1 MTGLPYRLVE
11 AAEPLSFC
19 NYIPKPDSSS
29 HDPLKPPQIVER
41 LQVLADGL
49 TQQPPK
55 LVARM
60 RIILPRGQRCVTGKA
75 AEDEEARVFRRHWRQ
90 SVFDDWGIHANLPLC
105 LGGVRGLT
113 VQPSDLRIALFSG
126 NYNYVRDG
134 ANQALNRLVAYLL
147 RQGARVRVYSPTT
160 DTPAFEPAGD
170 LVSLPSISIPGRAE
184 YRLST
189 GLPSNVRSDLAS
201 FAPNI
206 VHISSPDLA
215 AHRAVSWAR
224 RRKIAVVASVHTRF
238 ETYLSYYNLQFFE
251 PLIRAIMRRIYRRCD
266 ALLVPAQSTA
276 AVLRAQRMNK
286 LIYMWTR
293 GVDREQFNPERRDL
307 AWRRGFGIEDDEM
320 VVMFLGRLVLEK
332 GLDVFSDTI
341 SLLNERG
348 VAQRPLVIG
357 DGPARTW
364 FEQHMPSG
372 IFVGQQVGSDLA
384 RAVAS
389 SDVFLNPSV
398 TEAFGNVTLEAMACG
413 LPVVAA
419 AATGATNLVRDGE
432 TGMLVE
438 PGDVEGFADALEAYA
453 KDPKLRRMHGAA
465 GLDYARTQDWDEI
478 NGTVLKTYLRV
489 IERRER
495 IARLTHR

>member
-1 MTGLPYRLVE
+1 M
-11 AAEPLSFC
+11 F
-19 NYIPKPDSSS
+19 
-29 HDPLKPPQIVER
+29 
-41 LQVLADGL
+41 
-49 TQQPPK
+49 
-55 LVARM
+55 
-60 RIILPRGQRCVTGKA
+60 
-75 AEDEEARVFRRHWRQ
+75 
-90 SVFDDWGIHANLPLC
+90 
-105 LGGVRGLT
+105 

-147 RQGARVRVYSPTT
+147 RQGAKVRVYSPTT

-184 YRLST
+184 YRLSM
-189 GLPSNVRSDLAS
+189 GLPSNVRADLAS
-201 FAPNI
+201 FAPN
-206 VHISSPDLA
+206 VMHISSPDIA

-224 RRKIAVVASVHTRF
+224 HRKIPVVASVHTRF
-238 ETYLSYYNLQFFE
+238 ETYLSYYNLELFE
-251 PLIRAIMRRIYRRCD
+251 PVVRAIMRRIYQRCD
-266 ALLVPAQSTA
+266 ALLVPAESTA

-293 GVDREQFNPERRDL
+293 GVDRQQFNPERRDL
-307 AWRRGFGIEDDEM
+307 KWRRGLGIGDDEL

-332 GLDVFSDTI
+332 GLDVFAETI
-341 SLLNERG
+341 DLLVHRK
-348 VAQRPLVIG
+348 VPHRPLVIG
-357 DGPARTW
+357 DGPARLW
-364 FEQHMPSG
+364 FEQHMPTG

-398 TEAFGNVTLEAMACG
+398 TEAFGNVTLEAMACA

-419 AATGATNLVRDGE
+419 AATGATNLVRDSE
-432 TGMLVE
+432 TGVLVE
-438 PGDVEGFADALEAYA
+438 PGDVEGFAEALELYGRN
-453 KDPKLRRMHGAA
+453 PGLRQAHGRA

-478 NGTVLKTYLRV
+478 NGSVLKTYLRV

-495 IARLTHR
+495 IARVTRR

>member
-1 MTGLPYRLVE
+1 M
-11 AAEPLSFC
+11 
-19 NYIPKPDSSS
+19 
-29 HDPLKPPQIVER
+29 
-41 LQVLADGL
+41 
-49 TQQPPK
+49 
-55 LVARM
+55 
-60 RIILPRGQRCVTGKA
+60 
-75 AEDEEARVFRRHWRQ
+75 
-90 SVFDDWGIHANLPLC
+90 
-105 LGGVRGLT
+105 
-113 VQPSDLRIALFSG
+113 QPSDLRIALFSG

-147 RQGARVRVYSPTT
+147 RQGATVRVYSPTT
-160 DTPAFEPAGD
+160 ESPAFEPAGD
-170 LVSLPSISIPGRAE
+170 LISLPSVSIPGRAE

-189 GLPSNVRSDLAS
+189 GLPSSVRADLAE
-201 FAPNI
+201 FDPNI
-206 VHISSPDLA
+206 VHISSPDIA

-224 RRKIAVVASVHTRF
+224 RRKIPVVASVHTRF
-238 ETYLSYYNLQFFE
+238 ETYLSYYNLEFFE

-293 GVDREQFNPERRDL
+293 GVDREQFNPGRRDIE
-307 AWRRGFGIEDDEM
+307 WRRSLGVADHELA
-320 VVMFLGRLVLEK
+320 VMFLGRLVLEK
-332 GLDVFSDTI
+332 GLDVFAETVD
-341 SLLNERG
+341 LLVQRK
-348 VAQRPLVIG
+348 VPHRPLVIG
-357 DGPARTW
+357 DGPARNW
-364 FEQHMPSG
+364 FEQHMPTG
-372 IFVGQQVGSDLA
+372 IFVGQLVGSDLA

-438 PGDVEGFADALEAYA
+438 PGDVEWFAEALETYA
-453 KDPKLRRMHGAA
+453 RKPDLRRQHGEA
-465 GLDYARTQDWDEI
+465 GLEYARTQDWDEI
-478 NGTVLKTYLRV
+478 NGAVLKTYLRV

-495 IARLTHR
+495 IARVTRR